1 MTYSS
6 IRGWYSWLR
15 VTYAKH
21 VYACS
26 GCASQSVCLP
36 LSTCVCVCVSMCLC
50 VYVCMYVCMYFCMHL
65 YRDTAPLNTK
75 SIRPQPCWLESKTG
89 KHRSCGWDHLCKHKI
104 PTYMHTYNMR
114 MPACILGCVH
124 NYIGA
129 HTRTRIHARAH
140 THTLTS
146 IVPLP

>member
-1 MTYSS
+1 MPNMCMLVPAVLLSLCVS
-6 IRGWYSWLR
+6 LSRR
-15 VTYAKH
+15 VY
-21 VYACS
+21 
-26 GCASQSVCLP
+26 
-36 LSTCVCVCVSMCLC
+36 VCVCVYVFMC
-50 VYVCMYVCMYFCMHL
+50 VRMYVCMYFCMHL

-129 HTRTRIHARAH
+129 HTRTHIHARAH
-140 THTLTS
+140 THTDKYCTAALTKVS
-146 IVPLP
+146 DLLQATTWQLL